1 MPKIGTNLT
10 LTINEIVI
18 PPVEIEGR
26 QKTTSIL
33 ISIDKEQI
41 WTFRKIESKIKFNDD
56 LKRIECTY
64 Y

>member
-1 MPKIGTNLT
+1 MPKTGTNLT

-41 WTFRKIESKIKFNDD
+41 WTF
-56 LKRIECTY
+56 
-64 Y
+64 